1 MTPLY
6 REDSAHKVRGGLAGR
21 VGQSLSAGG
30 RPMDVL
36 PEYIAGRTPREIAH
50 ELNNESI
57 LPPRERRWNAST
69 INGNMQRDTG
79 IIQAVADGVPSDEL
93 RLCQIPH
100 QVACAIGPVR
110 TVG

>member
-50 ELNNESI
+50 ELNNESF
-57 LPPRERRWNAST
+57 LPPCEPSWNAST

-79 IIQAVADGVPSDEL
+79 IIPRRSQM
-93 RLCQIPH
+93 
-100 QVACAIGPVR
+100 ACGQMSFAFARSLIRWLAP
-110 TVG
+110 

>member
-50 ELNNESI
+50 ELNNESF
-57 LPPRERRWNAST
+57 LPPCEPSWNAST

-93 RLCQIPH
+93 RLCQISH